1 MSEEKL
7 KSNQPFRS
15 GWQWLRNQIVQTVPQ
30 DCAVCEFDCRKC
42 QCTTEA
48 WEICA
53 RRLNKAAGESMPPH
67 EKTSPQ

>member
-7 KSNQPFRS
+7 KSNEPFRS
-15 GWQWLRNQIVQTVPQ
+15 VWQRLRNQVVQTVPE

-42 QCTTEA
+42 QCTLGE

-53 RRLNKAAGESMPPH
+53 RRLNKAAGEPMARP
-67 EKTSPQ
+67 EKTCA